1 MASPPVIPAT
11 IRVSSLPPPIC
22 PDSTEITKRPV
33 LSTLITA
40 GSVYLFRMQEAILLT
55 QMPSAPIKTIA
66 LKSEKCSFIN
76 PLYEVIVSHPSAS
89 PLRYMADSA
98 NSLLI
103 FLAMG
108 RLDSEIKMIA
118 V

>member
-1 MASPPVIPAT
+1 MSGQYGDNETVRYCQRYHCRIGIFVPV
-11 IRVSSLPPPIC
+11 
-22 PDSTEITKRPV
+22 
-33 LSTLITA
+33 A
-40 GSVYLFRMQEAILLT
+40 GSNTSHTDAECT
-55 QMPSAPIKTIA
+55 DKTIA